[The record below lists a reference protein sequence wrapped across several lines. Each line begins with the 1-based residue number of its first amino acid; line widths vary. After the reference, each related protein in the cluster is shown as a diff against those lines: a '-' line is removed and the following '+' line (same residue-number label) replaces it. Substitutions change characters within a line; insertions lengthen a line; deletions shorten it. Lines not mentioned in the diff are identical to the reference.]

1 MAPEKVVLGLDTFGD
16 LPKNSDGELM
26 TYAQALRQVVKE
38 AVLADELGVDIITL
52 GEHHRDEFAISSPET
67 VLAAIATQTNQ
78 IQLGSGVTVLSS
90 DDPVRVFER
99 FSTVDAVS
107 NGRAQVILGRGSFTE
122 SFPLFGYDL
131 GDYDAL
137 FEEKIALFSKL
148 LEEKPFDWQGE
159 LTQSLKQANVFPKTE
174 SGHLDTW
181 VGVGGSPESIVRAA
195 HFGFPVILAIIGGD
209 PVRFKPYVELYER
222 AAQQF
227 GMPTHPLG
235 MHSHGF
241 IADTQEAAVEMAWE
255 NIKLAFDKIGVT
267 RGWAPMS
274 REHFEHEITSGSMY
288 VGTPEVVAQR
298 MAKAIKTLG
307 VGRFDLVYGAGEQ
320 PASARE
326 RMITLYATEVIP
338 RVRELLAED

>member
-1 MAPEKVVLGLDTFGD
+1 
-16 LPKNSDGELM
+16 M

-38 AVLADELGVDIITL
+38 AVLADKLGVDVITL
-52 GEHHRDEFAISSPET
+52 GEHHREEFAISSPET
-67 VLAAIATQTNQ
+67 VLAAIATQTKQ
-78 IQLGSGVTVLSS
+78 ITLGSGVTVLSS

-99 FSTVDAVS
+99 FSTLDAVS
-107 NGRAQVILGRGSFTE
+107 NGRAQIILGRGSFTE

-137 FEEKIALFSKL
+137 FEEKIAMFSKL

-159 LTQSLKQANVFPKTE
+159 FTQSLKQADVFPKTE

-195 HFGFPVILAIIGGD
+195 HFGFLVILAIIGGD
-209 PVRFKPYVELYER
+209 PIRFKPYVELYER
-222 AAQQF
+222 AAKQF
-227 GMPTHPLG
+227 DMPTHPLG

-241 IADTQEAAVEMAWE
+241 IADT
-255 NIKLAFDKIGVT
+255 

-274 REHFEHEITSGSMY
+274 REHFEHEIQSGSMY

-320 PASARE
+320 PAAARE
-326 RMITLYATEVIP
+326 RMIELYATEVIP

>member
-1 MAPEKVVLGLDTFGD
+1 
-16 LPKNSDGELM
+16 M

-38 AVLADELGVDIITL
+38 AVLADKLGVDVITL
-52 GEHHRDEFAISSPET
+52 GEHHREEFAISSPET
-67 VLAAIATQTNQ
+67 VLAAIATQTKQ
-78 IQLGSGVTVLSS
+78 ITLGSGVTVLSS

-99 FSTVDAVS
+99 FSTLDAVS
-107 NGRAQVILGRGSFTE
+107 NGRAQIILGRGSFTE

-137 FEEKIALFSKL
+137 FEEKIAMFSKL

-159 LTQSLKQANVFPKTE
+159 FTQSLKQADVFPKTE

-209 PVRFKPYVELYER
+209 PIRFKPYVELYER
-222 AAQQF
+222 AAKQF
-227 GMPTHPLG
+227 DMPTHPLG

-241 IADTQEAAVEMAWE
+241 IADT
-255 NIKLAFDKIGVT
+255 

-274 REHFEHEITSGSMY
+274 REHFELEIQSGSMY

-320 PASARE
+320 PAAARE
-326 RMITLYATEVIP
+326 RMIELYATEVIP

>member
-1 MAPEKVVLGLDTFGD
+1 M
-16 LPKNSDGELM
+16 
-26 TYAQALRQVVKE
+26 
-38 AVLADELGVDIITL
+38 
-52 GEHHRDEFAISSPET
+52 
-67 VLAAIATQTNQ
+67 
-78 IQLGSGVTVLSS
+78 TVLSS

-99 FSTVDAVS
+99 FSTLDAVS
-107 NGRAQVILGRGSFTE
+107 NGRAQIILGRGSFTE

-131 GDYDAL
+131 GDYGAL
-137 FEEKIALFSKL
+137 FEEKIAMFSKL
-148 LEEKPFDWQGE
+148 LEEKAFDWQGE
-159 LTQSLKQANVFPKTE
+159 FTQSLKQADVFPKTE

-209 PVRFKPYVELYER
+209 PIRFKPYVELYER
-222 AAQQF
+222 AAKQF
-227 GMPTHPLG
+227 DMPTHPLG

-274 REHFEHEITSGSMY
+274 REHFEHEIQSGSMY

-320 PASARE
+320 PAAARE
-326 RMITLYATEVIP
+326 RMIELYATEVIP